1 MIDLV
6 IVYISMRGIFFGV
19 KAEYPSLHLLVIYLY
34 LPILSTFYPCSFPNF
49 HTVGDLS
56 VFINL
61 KESFGQRILLVIKIF
76 SY

>member
-1 MIDLV
+1 MIDLF
-6 IVYISMRGIFFGV
+6 YEGDFFGV
-19 KAEYPSLHLLVIYLY
+19 KAEYPSLRLLVIYLY
-34 LPILSTFYPCSFPNF
+34 LPILSTSYPCSFPNF

-56 VFINL
+56 VFSNL